1 MGRDRWWSPGQEE
14 SYWGRRRVREKG
26 AGCSRA
32 RDTGRQEG
40 MGGREGVVEADKEN
54 NEVSKYILE
63 VTNPDNSFSLLRQWT
78 VPEQKTDPSLYKLRL
93 MSYNIL
99 AQEYVAAYPELY
111 TSCDREALGWGVRFR
126 GIKREVVMYEPDI
139 VCMQEVQFYLEADS
153 SNHFQSWLQP

>member
-1 MGRDRWWSPGQEE
+1 MPTLCPILDIL
-14 SYWGRRRVREKG
+14 SYG
-26 AGCSRA
+26 
-32 RDTGRQEG
+32 
-40 MGGREGVVEADKEN
+40 
-54 NEVSKYILE
+54 
-63 VTNPDNSFSLLRQWT
+63 
-78 VPEQKTDPSLYKLRL
+78 EQKTDPSLYKLRL

-153 SNHFQSWLQP
+153 SNHFQSDLQPFFSSLGYSHEYKLKNRGQG